1 MITDRFVKD
10 ISYLARGCVTTLE
23 NEKEKT
29 AEKAAEQMEMEDV
42 S

>member
-1 MITDRFVKD
+1 MKD

-29 AEKAAEQMEMEDV
+29 AEEAAAEQMSMET
-42 S
+42 